1 MPTDLPRRVSFW
13 GASAIM
19 VGIII
24 GSGIFRTPPEIAKH
38 LASPSLILAFW
49 LLGGV
54 ISLFGALTYAE
65 LACMYPQ
72 SGGVYVFLREGLGR
86 PVAFVFGWT
95 YMLITKPFAAAGIAV
110 VFGENLNRLFNV
122 HWDTRVTTSVLLIL
136 LTTIN
141 TFGISIGAGIA
152 ELLTS
157 AKALALIAIALFA
170 LILAKGSVDN
180 FASFPLTGPGHHS
193 VLLAIAPVM
202 SAILWT
208 YDGWSD
214 VGAIAGEV
222 KDPQR
227 ELPRIYI
234 IGTAAVT
241 LLYIA
246 VNAAYMYLM
255 PLTEMRATD
264 SVAPIVTQRL
274 LGDLAST
281 AVIVIILVSTLSST
295 HGSIITGA
303 RVTFAQAKD
312 GLLFKFLGHVEP
324 RFKVPAV
331 ALWTQLTLSIGALWY
346 AGSFQKLADSF
357 IFTMWI
363 FYGLAACSIFIL
375 RNKQPKATRPYRCP
389 GYPIVPALF
398 IFAAAAMTVLLIIN
412 DANDPQSKG
421 RMVMLW
427 LGILGAGVPVYY
439 IWKRLFLRPFP
450 PGHCRT
456 CGYALEGLAA
466 STCPEC
472 GTNLNAGGG
481 T

>member
-38 LASPSLILAFW
+38 LASPYLILAFW

-110 VFGENLNRLFNV
+110 VFGENLNRLLGV
-122 HWDTRVTTSVLLIL
+122 QWDTRVTTSILLII
-136 LTTIN
+136 LTAIN
-141 TFGISIGAGIA
+141 TFGINIGAGIA

-157 AKALALIAIALFA
+157 AKALALLAICALA
-170 LILAKGSVDN
+170 LALNKGSAAN
-180 FASFPLTGPGHHS
+180 FASSPVEQSLIF
-193 VLLAIAPVM
+193 AIAPVM
-202 SAILWT
+202 SGILWT

-222 KDPQR
+222 KNPQR
-227 ELPRIYI
+227 ELPRIYLA
-234 IGTAAVT
+234 GTAAVT

-255 PLTEMRATD
+255 PLTEMRGTD
-264 SVAPIVTQRL
+264 SVAPIVMDRL
-274 LGDLAST
+274 VGNLGATL
-281 AVIVIILVSTLSST
+281 VLVVILVSTLSST

-303 RVTFAQAKD
+303 RVTFAQAND
-312 GLLFKFLGHVEP
+312 RLLFKFLGHVEP
-324 RFKVPAV
+324 RFKTPAV
-331 ALWTQLTLSIGALWY
+331 ALWTQLSLSIGALWY
-346 AGSFQKLADSF
+346 AGNFQKLADSF

-375 RNKQPKATRPYRCP
+375 RIKKPTAQRTYRCV
-389 GYPIVPALF
+389 GYPVVPALF
-398 IFAAAAMTVLLIIN
+398 ILAALSMTVLLIID
-412 DANDPQSKG
+412 DANNPKSQG

-427 LGILGAGVPVYY
+427 LGVLAAGIPIYY
-439 IWKRLFLRPFP
+439 IWKRLFPQK
-450 PGHCRT
+450 
-456 CGYALEGLAA
+456 EG
-466 STCPEC
+466 
-472 GTNLNAGGG
+472 NAGGG